1 MVSDLP
7 FCCRVCVSALPPSVV
22 NAFLS
27 VAATPLDATIGLAK
41 WTQAICLRTDLEL
54 KVCSKYF
61 TTNYSDVI
69 YKRMKFQGLLR
80 LIFIRLLFSGLFTIY
95 QRRSAAA
102 SFLFSR
108 TVRRG
113 CVNIYYVKCVAQLF

>member
-61 TTNYSDVI
+61 TTPQSDVI
-69 YKRMKFQGLLR
+69 VIRPHNERGLATQQKRAIKH
-80 LIFIRLLFSGLFTIY
+80 I
-95 QRRSAAA
+95 A
-102 SFLFSR
+102 
-108 TVRRG
+108 
-113 CVNIYYVKCVAQLF
+113 C